1 MASQGA
7 ILISGAAE
15 GPTDEAVLKRLL
27 AEAGAVPVAVY
38 GQNGKQSLRRDA
50 RGYNNAAMYASW
62 FVLVDL
68 DQDAPCP
75 SALREEWLPEPARRM
90 CFRVAVREVEA
101 WLLGDRERISAFL
114 GIGTIK
120 VPRDPET
127 LVDPKRT
134 MVDLARQSRRRDIR
148 EDMVPR
154 PGSGRL
160 VGPAYTS
167 RMIEFATD
175 SGRWRLE
182 VAAEN
187 SRSLGRCRNA
197 LKRLIHG
204 DS

>member
-1 MASQGA
+1 MSSLGA
-7 ILISGAAE
+7 ILISGAVE

-27 AEAGAVPVAVY
+27 AEAGALPTAVY
-38 GQNGKQSLRRDA
+38 GKNGKQNLRRDV
-50 RGYNNAAMYASW
+50 RGYNHAARHARW

-75 SALREEWLPEPARRM
+75 SALREEWLPEPAPRM

-101 WLLGDRERISAFL
+101 WLLGARERISAFL
-114 GIGTIK
+114 GIGTAK

-127 LVDPKRT
+127 LDDPKRT

-154 PGSGRL
+154 PGSGRS

-175 SGRWRLE
+175 SGRWRPE

-187 SRSLGRCRNA
+187 SRSFWRCRNA

-204 DS
+204 GS

>member
-1 MASQGA
+1 MASLGA

-27 AEAGAVPVAVY
+27 AEVGAVPGAVY
-38 GQNGKQSLRRDA
+38 GKNGKQRLKRDL
-50 RGYNNAAMYASW
+50 RGYNHAARYAPW

-68 DQDAPCP
+68 DQDAQCP
-75 SALREEWLPEPARRM
+75 SALREEWLPDPAPRM

-101 WLLGDRERISAFL
+101 WLLADRERISAFL
-114 GIGTIK
+114 GVGTVK

-127 LVDPKRT
+127 LEDPKRT
-134 MVDLARQSRRRDIR
+134 LVDLARQSRRRDIR

-154 PGSGRL
+154 PGSGRS

-167 RMIEFATD
+167 RMIEFAAD
-175 SGRWRLE
+175 AGRWRPE

-187 SRSLGRCRNA
+187 SRSLGRA
-197 LKRLIHG
+197 AMP
-204 DS
+204 

>member
-1 MASQGA
+1 VASLGA

-27 AEAGAVPVAVY
+27 AEAGAVPGAVY
-38 GQNGKQSLRRDA
+38 GKNGKQRLKRDL
-50 RGYNNAAMYASW
+50 RGYNHAARYAPW

-75 SALREEWLPEPARRM
+75 SALREEWLPEPAPRM
-90 CFRVAVREVEA
+90 CFRIAVREVEA
-101 WLLGDRERISAFL
+101 WLLADRERISAFL
-114 GIGTIK
+114 GVGTVK

-127 LVDPKRT
+127 LEDPKRT
-134 MVDLARQSRRRDIR
+134 LVDLARQSRRRDIR

-154 PGSGRL
+154 PGSGRS

-167 RMIEFATD
+167 RMIEFAVD
-175 SGRWRLE
+175 AGRWRPE
-182 VAAEN
+182 VAAVN

-204 DS
+204 GS

>member
-1 MASQGA
+1 VSSLGA

-27 AEAGAVPVAVY
+27 AEAGAVATAVY
-38 GQNGKQSLRRDA
+38 GQNGKQRLKRDL
-50 RGYNNAAMYASW
+50 RGYNHAAKHAPW

-75 SALREEWLPEPARRM
+75 SALREEWLPAPAPRM

-101 WLLGDRERISAFL
+101 WLLADRERISAFL
-114 GIGTIK
+114 GVGKVK
-120 VPRDPET
+120 VPKDPEA
-127 LVDPKRT
+127 LEDPKWT

-154 PGSGRL
+154 PGSGRS
-160 VGPAYTS
+160 VGRAYTS
-167 RMIEFATD
+167 RLIEFATD
-175 SGRWRLE
+175 PSRWRPE
-182 VAAEN
+182 VAAGN
-187 SRSLGRCRNA
+187 SRSHCRCRNA
-197 LKRLIHG
+197 LKRLIQG